1 MRGIN
6 LEGAV
11 DGRLGEQHLDV
22 VREAGFDL
30 VRVPVK
36 WHPNVFDVVDRAL
49 ATALDRGFDVVL
61 TVHHFDD
68 PDGQASELLALWDR
82 IARRYAD
89 AHPRL
94 AFELL
99 NEPHPP
105 LTAARWN
112 ALLPDVLAVVRAS
125 NPERTAIAGP
135 VLWNTVDGLPELE
148 PPADDHLVA
157 TVHYYSPFAFTHQ
170 GAHWLPEA
178 AEWRDVGW
186 GSDADRARVRADLE
200 GAAAW
205 AVARGV
211 PLFLGEFGVVEHAD
225 MAARADWTRTVRTE
239 AERLGLDWC
248 YWDLATDFGAYD
260 LTADAW
266 REPLRDA
273 LLGPDVENARPAP
286 TSS

>member
-6 LEGAV
+6 LEGFV
-11 DGRLGEQHLDV
+11 DGRLGERHLDI
-22 VREAGFDL
+22 VRAAGFDT
-30 VRVPVK
+30 VRLPVK
-36 WHPNVFDVVDRAL
+36 WSLDVFARVDRAIA
-49 ATALDRGFDVVL
+49 ATLDRDLDVVL
-61 TVHHFDD
+61 TVHHFDE
-68 PDGQASELLALWDR
+68 PDRDASVLLALWDR

-89 AHPRL
+89 ADPRL

-112 ALLPDVLAVVRAS
+112 ALLVEVLAVVRAS
-125 NPERTAIAGP
+125 NPRRTAIAGP

-148 PPADDHLVA
+148 LPADDRLVA

-170 GAHWLPEA
+170 GAAWLPEA
-178 AEWRDVGW
+178 RDWCDVSW
-186 GSDADRARVRADLE
+186 GSDADRARVRGDLE

-205 AVARGV
+205 AQARGV
-211 PLFLGEFGVVEHAD
+211 PLFLGEFGVVEHAH

-248 YWDLATDFGAYD
+248 YWDFATDFGAYD
-260 LTADAW
+260 LERDAW
-266 REPLRDA
+266 RAPLLDA
-273 LLGPDVENARPAP
+273 LLGDVENRPAAP
-286 TSS
+286 TSL